1 MDKCLKGNGGIS
13 LCRER
18 FCIECGRT
26 EHEVKLTSKMLCV
39 DCFLRKYPLY
49 KIKNRRIKVKLCPM
63 CHSYA
68 VRRNF
73 VRGRGLSFS
82 EVTKAI
88 VEDSVNKMVKLPFYS
103 KLTIVDF
110 KAPESFMQNRFSIP
124 IIVEARHVEED
135 VAERFTLEI
144 EVYAEKCPLCKRK
157 EKGVSEA
164 VIQIRKERGRLNA
177 DEREKIVEFL
187 RELARKSR
195 NPKAYIAN
203 VEITGGGVN
212 VWIGSLKFAEMAAR
226 VLRKRFH
233 GSMKIFRTFGGL
245 DSSGKH
251 VLTASILI
259 KIP

>member
-1 MDKCLKGNGGIS
+1 M
-13 LCRER
+13 
-18 FCIECGRT
+18 
-26 EHEVKLTSKMLCV
+26 
-39 DCFLRKYPLY
+39 
-49 KIKNRRIKVKLCPM
+49 KVKLCPM

-73 VRGRGLSFS
+73 AHGRGLSFG
-82 EVTKAI
+82 EAI
-88 VEDSVNKMVKLPFYS
+88 KILVEDSVNKMVKLPFYS

-110 KAPESFMQNRFSIP
+110 KAPKSFVRNRFLIP
-124 IIVEARHVEED
+124 VIVEVRHVEED
-135 VAERFTLEI
+135 VAEQFTLEV
-144 EVYAEKCPLCKRK
+144 EVFAEKCPLCKRK

-164 VIQIRKERGRLNA
+164 VIQIRKERGRLNP
-177 DEREKIVEFL
+177 DEREKVVGL
-187 RELARKSR
+187 LKELAEKSKD
-195 NPKAYIAN
+195 PKAYIAN
-203 VEITGGGVN
+203 VEVSGGGVD

-233 GSMKIFRTFGGL
+233 GSMRIFRTFGGL

>member
-1 MDKCLKGNGGIS
+1 MRGGIS
-13 LCRER
+13 LGRER

-26 EHEVKLTSKMLCV
+26 EREVKLTSKMLCV

-49 KIKNRRIKVKLCPM
+49 EVKNRRIKVKLCPM

-73 VRGRGLSFS
+73 ARGRGLSFS
-82 EVTKAI
+82 EAIKALI
-88 VEDSVNKMVKLPFYS
+88 EDSVNKMVKLPFYS

-110 KAPESFMQNRFSIP
+110 KAPENFVKNRFLIP
-124 IIVEARHVEED
+124 VIVETKHVEED
-135 VAERFTLEI
+135 VAESFTLEI

-164 VIQIRKERGRLNA
+164 IIQIRKERGKLSYK
-177 DEREKIVEFL
+177 EREKIIDLL
-187 RELARKSR
+187 RELAEKSR
-195 NPKAYIAN
+195 DPKAYIAN
-203 VEITGGGVN
+203 VEATGSGVD

-226 VLRKRFH
+226 VLRKRFN

-245 DSSGKH
+245 NKSGKH